1 MMNEIDG
8 GKRIATLFPTKRDV
22 IAFRFASRLK
32 INQQD

>member
-1 MMNEIDG
+1 MNG
-8 GKRIATLFPTKRDV
+8 GKRIAALFPAKRDV